1 MSFVSLVLHIFYLAV
16 GRDPSAVFVHV
27 QPGFFQSSTLEL
39 IVVVEVLA
47 QMIQRDLTGYG
58 SVSGMLQLDLDALF
72 QLSLD
77 LCHTNSVLLG

>member
-1 MSFVSLVLHIFYLAV
+1 MSLVLHIFYLAV

-39 IVVVEVLA
+39 IIVVEVLA
-47 QMIQRDLTGYG
+47 QMVQCYLASHSTIGG
-58 SVSGMLQLDLDALF
+58 VLQLDLDALF